1 VNTRPPPKPPAGA
14 PSPSTGRARLVARAK
29 QWERDVVIPHCAA
42 CTKPC
47 CALTDVVLDLSPA
60 EAETLYRITKA
71 TQTLPPS
78 VRAQGGRYFA
88 HGAPCPAFSVSA
100 QRCSIYDTGRKP
112 RGCDDFPVYEDDD
125 GLTADTRCE
134 AVAAHLAD
142 LEEALFAAL
151 VPGETLAIARRDPA
165 GNNVEDDEDDDD
177 DNNDDDDVFV
187 RFRVE
192 QRVMRRPERG
202 RTDRPGGRGRRR

>member
-1 VNTRPPPKPPAGA
+1 MAAQSTT
-14 PSPSTGRARLVARAK
+14 TGRARLVNRAK
-29 QWERDVVIPHCAA
+29 QWERDVVIPHCAV

-60 EAETLYRITKA
+60 EAETLYRITK
-71 TQTLPPS
+71 TTPTLPPS
-78 VRAQGGRYFA
+78 VRAQGGRFYA

-134 AVAAHLAD
+134 AVAAHIGD
-142 LEEALFAAL
+142 LEDALFE
-151 VPGETLAIARRDPA
+151 VVESGETLAIARRERTQDA
-165 GNNVEDDEDDDD
+165 IDDDS
-177 DNNDDDDVFV
+177 DDVFV

-192 QRVMRRPERG
+192 QPVTPRPESG